1 MPYGFYPHQ
10 YDGNTHKRKDR
21 SLISAGDVDAFKLYF
36 DGILTLDQANSML
49 TYMQDG
55 GFIDGSTSSITV
67 EMITFNVDLNLFSAL
82 SVFFEWEVP
91 A

>member
-1 MPYGFYPHQ
+1 M
-10 YDGNTHKRKDR
+10 
-21 SLISAGDVDAFKLYF
+21 DAFKLYF